1 TGATAHRLEFLRR
14 EPDRYIETHR
24 RRPALMWY
32 PAFKRRPGDPT
43 ISNNR
48 TAQANAIFRR
58 HRTDVNV
65 KERWSRVNMP
75 NIYSISELARE
86 MTVTTRAI
94 RFYEEQG
101 LLLPERC
108 GQKRLYSQRDRVTLE
123 LIMRGK
129 RIGLSLAECKDLISM
144 YDPAGGNSMQLSRLL
159 ETIGDRRQQLKR
171 QVLDIQKM
179 QAE

>member
-1 TGATAHRLEFLRR
+1 
-14 EPDRYIETHR
+14 
-24 RRPALMWY
+24 
-32 PAFKRRPGDPT
+32 
-43 ISNNR
+43 
-48 TAQANAIFRR
+48 
-58 HRTDVNV
+58 
-65 KERWSRVNMP
+65 MP

-129 RIGLSLAECKDLISM
+129 RIGLSLAECKELISM

-159 ETIGDRRQQLKR
+159 ETISSRRQQLVQ
-171 QVLDIQKM
+171 QVMDIQKM
-179 QAE
+179 QAELDLAEQRCRLALERASGVSKETNNDNRRAGP